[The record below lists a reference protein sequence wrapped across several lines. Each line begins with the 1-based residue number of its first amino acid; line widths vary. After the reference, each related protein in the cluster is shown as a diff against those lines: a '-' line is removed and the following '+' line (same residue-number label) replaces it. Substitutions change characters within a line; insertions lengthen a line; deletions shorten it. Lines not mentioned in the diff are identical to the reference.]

1 MDVTDVVRFLR
12 ERCPK
17 LDVGGEAIGE
27 FLRSGSTALRISD
40 GVRWAACPPGPL
52 CATRAVPDESAATRL
67 RSIDPGWRI
76 RRTNPKDWLPS
87 NPRPHLVEGIGSR
100 GRQRTGDGTRYLRR
114 LEPDLATRI
123 MN

>member
-1 MDVTDVVRFLR
+1 LLDFRIAAIFEFFNTIGRKADVEIGSRGSEMDVTDVVRFLR

-52 CATRAVPDESAATRL
+52 CVMC
-67 RSIDPGWRI
+67 
-76 RRTNPKDWLPS
+76 NPC
-87 NPRPHLVEGIGSR
+87 GS
-100 GRQRTGDGTRYLRR
+100 
-114 LEPDLATRI
+114 
-123 MN
+123 

>member
-40 GVRWAACPPGPL
+40 GVRWAACHQVRCVQPVRFLTSRQQQGQ
-52 CATRAVPDESAATRL
+52 DQ
-67 RSIDPGWRI
+67 SIPVGAFAGLI
-76 RRTNPKDWLPS
+76 RK
-87 NPRPHLVEGIGSR
+87 IGSLQTR
-100 GRQRTGDGTRYLRR
+100 GRT
-114 LEPDLATRI
+114 
-123 MN
+123 